1 MESYDDHRTTTAAVP
16 GAQDEDCT
24 YWLSYKDGEP
34 DNPAPQ
40 DPGSQNTVDPPSRSQ
55 VTSPI
60 CDWVE
65 HTLRT
70 TDWDSISPDEHEAD
84 GDPETGL
91 YISTDSGKT
100 IGKVC
105 CRVLVWP

>member
-1 MESYDDHRTTTAAVP
+1 MESYDDHRATTAFVL
-16 GAQDEDCT
+16 GAHDEDCT
-24 YWLSYKDGEP
+24 DWLSYKDDEP
-34 DNPAPQ
+34 DIPAPQ

-65 HTLRT
+65 HTLHT

-84 GDPETGL
+84 GDPTDLEPTLETTPQGESTGT
-91 YISTDSGKT
+91 STDA
-100 IGKVC
+100 
-105 CRVLVWP
+105 